1 MPIARLN
8 TIGASL
14 YGGTILPGKCEERDV
29 AWDAQTIMEAIGSY
43 GAGLIDMEE
52 LHTIECFALP
62 GSGSCGK
69 WMNEWT
75 DARWMNEWTDG
86 LMNRQTDN

>member
-8 TIGASL
+8 AIGASL
-14 YGGTILPGKCEERDV
+14 YGGTILPGKCEGRDV

-69 WMNEWT
+69 WIN
-75 DARWMNEWTDG
+75 R
-86 LMNRQTDN
+86 LMNGQMPDE